1 MRRLLFAGVLALLL
15 AVSPALWAQLT
26 DGPPMP
32 AALDL
37 HKAPVGS
44 WAEYKIGI
52 AALPTMTTRMAL
64 VARAKNLVTLEMTVD
79 GGVLAAAGGKM
90 TLQTTVDADT
100 SKAGAVKK
108 LVMQMG
114 PNDPMEMPPETA
126 QHKQFEKPDPKSFVN
141 DEMVTVAGG
150 TFKAKHYRQ
159 KTAKGDPLEFW
170 ISGDVPPFGLVKIQ
184 GQQTMGP
191 PGGTAAP
198 AAISFELQSH
208 GKSAASVITTPV
220 KPFDQQVFMGQMTNT
235 AKAMSSAAAAKT
247 PPAK

>member
-1 MRRLLFAGVLALLL
+1 VLALSF
-15 AVSPALWAQLT
+15 AASPAVRAQLT

-37 HKAPVGS
+37 HKVPVGS
-44 WAEYKIGI
+44 WAEYRIVV
-52 AALPTMTTRMAL
+52 ATLPAMTTRMAL
-64 VARAKNLVTLEMTVD
+64 LARTKNLVTLEMTVD

-90 TLQTTVDADT
+90 ILQTTVDADP
-100 SKAGAVKK
+100 SKTGAVKK

-114 PNDPMEMPPETA
+114 ANDPMEMPPETA

-141 DEMVTVAGG
+141 DETVTVAGG
-150 TFKAKHYRQ
+150 TFKGKHYRQ

-170 ISGDVPPFGLVKIQ
+170 ISSDVPPFGLVKIQ

-191 PGGTAAP
+191 PGGTAVP

-208 GKSAASVITTPV
+208 GKSAASAITKPV
-220 KPFDQQVFMGQMTNT
+220 KPFDQQAFMGQMTNS
-235 AKAMSSAAAAKT
+235 AKAISNAAAAKT